1 LAASLRQDYP
11 KIRRAGAE
19 VAVIKPDTVEEHRK
33 YSAALFGVELPYLFV
48 PDPNLDIARR
58 YSLLRNEEHPHGGFY
73 YRTFWIVNR
82 EGIITYKS
90 VPWKV
95 DNGATFGNEE
105 YQQIFALIG
114 SEPGNWIATCG
125 LKTP

>member
-1 LAASLRQDYP
+1 MAAKGGEYATSSSGLV
-11 KIRRAGAE
+11 RAGAFFE
-19 VAVIKPDTVEEHRK
+19 IGE
-33 YSAALFGVELPYLFV
+33 ELPYLFV

-58 YSLLRNEEHPHGGFY
+58 CALLRNEEHPHGGFY
-73 YRTFWIVNR
+73 YRSFWIVNR

-105 YQQIFALIG
+105 HQQIFILIG
-114 SEPGNWIATCG
+114 GEPGNWIATCG